1 MKALIL
7 LFALFSLV
15 SYAGTPVETLVPVD
29 GVYSPNGFDSND
41 NSEIIVEGWL
51 PNLCHKTPMTK
62 SEIKN
67 GKIHITV
74 TALRYDESSPF
85 CPEMIVPFIQSVN
98 VGILDKGIY
107 EIVVNGKSPYQKN
120 SKIKISE
127 SSSNALDDHIYANVH
142 YVEKS
147 HGTKTVTLN
156 GYNPSDCLVLDEVKF
171 VSNEVN
177 TYSVLP
183 IMKRVRDFCPM
194 KMTPFAYDVE
204 VPQSLNV
211 NKVLLHVRGMDGN
224 SVNSILH
231 LEQ

>member
-7 LFALFSLV
+7 LLALFSLV
-15 SYAGTPVETLVPVD
+15 SYAGTPVKTLVPVD
-29 GVYSPNGFDSND
+29 DVYSPIGFDSND
-41 NSEIIVEGWL
+41 NSEVIVSGWL

-62 SEIKN
+62 SEIKD

-74 TALRYDESSPF
+74 TALKYDNTNPF
-85 CPEMIVPFIQSVN
+85 CPEMIVPFVKSVD

-107 EIVVNGKSPYQKN
+107 EIVVNGKTPYQKN

-142 YVEKS
+142 YVDKS
-147 HGTKTVTLN
+147 HGTKVVSLK

-183 IMKRVRDFCPM
+183 IMKKVRDFCPM

-204 VPQSLNV
+204 VPKSLSV
-211 NKVLLHVRGMDGN
+211 NKVLLHVRGMDGT
-224 SVNSILH
+224 SVNSLLH
-231 LEQ
+231 LEE

>member
-147 HGTKTVTLN
+147 HGTKTVTL
-156 GYNPSDCLVLDEVKF
+156 VKF